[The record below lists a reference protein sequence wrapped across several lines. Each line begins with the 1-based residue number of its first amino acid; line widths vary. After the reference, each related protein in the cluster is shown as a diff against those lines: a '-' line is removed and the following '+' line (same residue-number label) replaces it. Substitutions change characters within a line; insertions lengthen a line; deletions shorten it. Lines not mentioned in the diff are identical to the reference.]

1 MSSINNHHHN
11 GGLGS
16 SQTCELDQTLFVW
29 GSYTASDN
37 APARK
42 QGPATRDQWLQAFST
57 YHIYGKTFKWENF
70 HSVND
75 FLLCYYYYLQ
85 TYLKPNMDY
94 KHIREQL
101 ALQKQSTRR
110 GLSKFLAKTRPS
122 RVLAGNPD
130 SAGSI
135 SCESC

>member
-1 MSSINNHHHN
+1 MVVSVPVRPVNWTRPSSRGALI
-11 GGLGS
+11 
-16 SQTCELDQTLFVW
+16 
-29 GSYTASDN
+29 
-37 APARK
+37 
-42 QGPATRDQWLQAFST
+42 LQAIMPLRENRVWPSEISGFRPSQDIPYMVKLSSGKIFSV
-57 YHIYGKTFKWENF
+57 H
-70 HSVND
+70 D
-75 FLLCYYYYLQ
+75 FLLSYYYYLQ

-122 RVLAGNPD
+122 RILAGNPD

-135 SCESC
+135 SCESY